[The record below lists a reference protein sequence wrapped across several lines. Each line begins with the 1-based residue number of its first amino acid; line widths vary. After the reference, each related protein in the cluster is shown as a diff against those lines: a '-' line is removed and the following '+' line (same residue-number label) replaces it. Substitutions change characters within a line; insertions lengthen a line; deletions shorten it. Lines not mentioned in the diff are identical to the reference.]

1 MPPIIDLATSVQ
13 KVAEAVVAT
22 IHATVKAKPCVPG
35 REEAGHWA
43 KEKIRAADRT
53 ATKVTPVFSA
63 QILMRLAG

>member
-22 IHATVKAKPCVPG
+22 IHAAAKAKPCGSG

-43 KEKIRAADRT
+43 KQKTRAVDRT
-53 ATKVTPVFSA
+53 AAKVTPIFSP
-63 QILMRLAG
+63 QILIRSAG